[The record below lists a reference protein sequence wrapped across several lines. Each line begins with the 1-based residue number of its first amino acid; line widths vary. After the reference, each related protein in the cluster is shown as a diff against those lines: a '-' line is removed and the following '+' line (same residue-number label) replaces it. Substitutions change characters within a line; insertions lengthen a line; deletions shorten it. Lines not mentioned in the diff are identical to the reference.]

1 MKRWLYQ
8 YDSIKG
14 SPELLE
20 QTLRRRVR
28 DLLGT
33 LADGDVETTP
43 QGELIIPLPARIL
56 GREVHK
62 TVRMCT
68 GVAEQRGARTC
79 IPLRWQA
86 DPGRYAFPA
95 FEGMIELEPQ
105 SRSTAHLTIVGA
117 AYLPLGPF
125 GAAADSTVLNA
136 VADRTIRHMTT
147 RLAEALEQAAA
158 APDSAPADVPAA
170 ALDQLRVRD
179 VMTPDPLVLHERTP
193 LKTAAQLLFYRGVAG
208 APVVSD
214 AGGLVGVLSE
224 ADLLDAEAP
233 PRFGVGRVVDAS
245 RRRKAARSV
254 GDACTRPALEVAPA
268 TTVARTAELMRDRNV
283 ARLVVVDGSAIVGVV
298 SRHDVLQALIRS
310 DADAQAVLDRLL
322 VDDGEDHVV
331 ANVDRGIAYLTGR
344 VSTRSRIEWLAE
356 RAERIDG
363 IVGVDLDVTCEIDD
377 VVPPAAMVMGAP

>member
-8 YDSIKG
+8 YDTIKG
-14 SPELLE
+14 SSERLA
-20 QTLRRRVR
+20 QTLRHRVR
-28 DLLGT
+28 ELLGT

-56 GREVHK
+56 GRAVRK
-62 TVRMCT
+62 TVRMYT
-68 GVAEQRGARTC
+68 GVAEQHGARTC

-86 DPGRYAFPA
+86 DPGRYAFPT

-105 SRSTAHLTIVGA
+105 SRSTSSLAIVGA
-117 AYLPLGPF
+117 ASLPLGLV

-147 RLAEALEQAAA
+147 GLAEALEQAAI
-158 APDSAPADVPAA
+158 APDSAPVEVPVAA
-170 ALDQLRVRD
+170 PDQLRVRD

-224 ADLLDAEAP
+224 ADLLDAEAL
-233 PRFGVGRVVDAS
+233 PRSGAGRAVDAS
-245 RRRKAARSV
+245 RRRTAARTV

-268 TTVARTAELMRDRNV
+268 TTVSRTAELMRDRNV
-283 ARLVVVDGSAIVGVV
+283 ARLAVVDGSAIVGVV

-310 DADAQAVLDRLL
+310 DADAQAVLDRML
-322 VDDGEDHVV
+322 VDNGEDDVV
-331 ANVDRGIAYLTGR
+331 ANVDRGIAYLTGH
-344 VSTRSRIEWLAE
+344 VSTRSRAEWLEELAE
-356 RAERIDG
+356 SIDG
-363 IVGVDLDVTCEIDD
+363 IVGVDVDVMWEVDD
-377 VVPPAAMVMGAP
+377 VVPPAEMV